1 MTDFLS
7 SRLHSVKRFAPK
19 ETPLSVAPANSAH
32 ADNDNA
38 GREATDPAHRTKAD
52 AGELTRHEDRAAADQ
67 AFRTT
72 AQELARQ
79 RREMLTRLE
88 EHVRTLEHEQDR
100 LTAHLETVER
110 LRTDLEKTP
119 EQIPGENPTSLRE
132 LRRAVESARLELA
145 REARHEAERASA
157 SAPVGASL
165 ENVGF
170 ARLFWWGFAAALPL
184 ILGVLLAA
192 ALIAF
197 ALLTAFG
204 M

>member
-32 ADNDNA
+32 ADNDHAEGNES
-38 GREATDPAHRTKAD
+38 RPAKQMKTD

-79 RREMLTRLE
+79 RREMLTRLD
-88 EHVRTLEHEQDR
+88 EHARALEHEQDR
-100 LTAHLETVER
+100 LTSHLETVER
-110 LRTDLEKTP
+110 LRADLEKTP
-119 EQIPGENPTSLRE
+119 EKISDENPTSLRE

-145 REARHEAERASA
+145 REARQEAERAST
-157 SAPVGASL
+157 SAPMGTAL
-165 ENVGF
+165 ENLGF
-170 ARLFWWGFAAALPL
+170 ARLFWWGLAAALPL